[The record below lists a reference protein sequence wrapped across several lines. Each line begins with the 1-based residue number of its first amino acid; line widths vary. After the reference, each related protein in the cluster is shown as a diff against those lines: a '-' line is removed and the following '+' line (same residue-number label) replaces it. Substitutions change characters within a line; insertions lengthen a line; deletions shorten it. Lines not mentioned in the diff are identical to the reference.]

1 MDKIEAIRA
10 LVTVVHE
17 GSFTRAADKLN
28 TSPQLVSKYVNQ
40 LESALGVRLLS
51 RTTRR
56 VSQTEAGERYV
67 QRAQQLLVEF
77 DELDNQM
84 SDMQVEAR
92 GRLRISAPVSFATRH
107 LTALLCEFQQQNTKV
122 SIDLQLNDRKV
133 DVVEEGFDVA
143 LRIGNLNSFSLV
155 AKKIC
160 PIHMVY
166 CASPAYLETHGTPQS
181 LKDLKAHRFLSYQY
195 NEVQNIGDGQQH
207 SQTEGAFTTNNGD
220 VLVQAAQAGAGVV
233 MQPTFIAF
241 EALREGSLKT
251 ILDGHEPPPLALYA
265 VYAHRK
271 LLASKVRNFLDF
283 IGDYY
288 GEVPEWDSPAQD
300 EGWL

>member
-1 MDKIEAIRA
+1 MDKIEAMRA

-17 GSFTRAADKLN
+17 GSFTRAAERLN

-40 LESALGVRLLS
+40 LESTLGVRLLS

-77 DELDNQM
+77 DDLDNQM
-84 SDMQVEAR
+84 SDMQMEAR

-107 LTALLCEFQQQNTKV
+107 LTALLCEFQQQNPKV
-122 SIDLQLNDRKV
+122 SLDLQLNDRKV

-143 LRIGNLNSFSLV
+143 LRIGNLNSSSLV

-166 CASPAYLETHGTPQS
+166 CASPTYLKEHGEPET
-181 LKDLKAHRFLSYQY
+181 LNELKAHKFLRYQY
-195 NEVQNIGDGQQH
+195 NEVENIGDEHQG
-207 SQTEGAFTTNNGD
+207 SRTEGAFVTNNGD
-220 VLVQAAQAGAGVV
+220 VLIQAAQAGAGIV

-241 EALREGSLKT
+241 QALRDGTLIT
-251 ILDGHEPPPLALYA
+251 ILNGLQPPPLALYA

-288 GEVPEWDSPAQD
+288 GDVPEWDRHAV
-300 EGWL
+300 E